1 MAARWEYF
9 KRMPRRKFLSLA
21 ARAGVSLAGLSLV
34 GCVGKKE
41 RAASGSFIEG
51 TSGGDA
57 ETLNWIL
64 AADATSASYVSLTMD
79 GLIAYDNK
87 LNIQLRWLERD
98 IETSKDGLEYL
109 VTLRSDLRWSD
120 GSQVKG
126 EDFVYTMKNLMF
138 SDWLNYNYRG
148 DWQEVVD
155 GKTIFVEPK
164 VVDSA
169 SFKIVRQTVDP
180 EFYYTVT
187 DLMAY
192 PKSLVSKYE
201 GDIKAFTQAKELN
214 ELSYTGNLGPYRF
227 KEWIRNGK
235 FVVERNPDYYLG
247 KQTGAP
253 FFKEYVIQ
261 LFATSPARHAALE
274 AGDIT
279 YAPIEP
285 EYAKKFK
292 EMQRINV
299 YTVPTSSY
307 TLMSYNH
314 RDNGWE
320 GLRNKRVRQA
330 ISMAISKE
338 QIIQNVRLGFG
349 EPAFSFIP
357 KVSPWYVDEGIMKFG
372 VGELYSK
379 QRAREILKEE
389 GYGKVKLSL
398 VTTTGSKL
406 AESVALL
413 VKQELAEI
421 GIEVEPKFM
430 TWETLLRKYMMN
442 KVPGTAQEPRFNNGA
457 KATSEEPWDLMLSGH
472 SVDLLQPSGSE
483 VFYASDGG
491 LNSEGYSNKRVDEL
505 FKKVR
510 SKEALDKEARRKMY
524 GELSRIIS
532 EDQPA
537 DFLYFPLANHGFKSS
552 VKGIDAGVS
561 LGYNRHEWYFGE

>member
-1 MAARWEYF
+1 MGKRLEHF

-21 ARAGVSLAGLSLV
+21 AKLGISLAGI
-34 GCVGKKE
+34 GFAACAERKK
-41 RAASGSFIEG
+41 AAGGSFIEG

-64 AADATSASYVSLTMD
+64 AADATSLSYVGLTMD
-79 GLIAYDNK
+79 GLIAYDNS
-87 LNIQLRWLERD
+87 LNVQLRWLERD
-98 IETSKDGLEYL
+98 IEVSKDGLEYL
-109 VTLRSDLRWSD
+109 VTLRSNLHWSD
-120 GSQVKG
+120 GTQVKG

-138 SDWLNYNYRG
+138 ADWLNYNYRG
-148 DWQEVVD
+148 DWQESVEGEQV
-155 GKTIFVEPK
+155 FVEPR
-164 VVDSA
+164 VVDSV

-187 DLMAY
+187 DLIAY
-192 PKSLVSKYE
+192 PKSLVQKYE

-247 KQTGAP
+247 KNTGAP
-253 FFKEYVIQ
+253 YFKEYVIQ

-292 EMQRINV
+292 EMRGINV

-307 TLMSYNH
+307 TLLSYNH
-314 RDNGWE
+314 RNNGWE
-320 GLRNKRVRQA
+320 GLRNKKVRQA

-357 KVSPWYVDEGIMKFG
+357 KVSPWYAEEGLMKFG

-379 QRAREILKEE
+379 QRAKEILKEE
-389 GYGKVKLSL
+389 GYEKAKLTL
-398 VTTTGSKL
+398 VTTTGSKM
-406 AESVALL
+406 AESLALL
-413 VKQELAEI
+413 VKQELVDI
-421 GIEVEPKFM
+421 GIEVEAKFL

-442 KVPGTAQEPRFNNGA
+442 KVPGSDQPLRYNSGA
-457 KATSEEPWDLMLSGH
+457 KAISEEPWDLMLSGH
-472 SVDLLQPSGSE
+472 GVDLLQPSGSE
-483 VFYASDGG
+483 VFYATDGG
-491 LNSEGYSNKRVDEL
+491 LNSEGYSNKSVDEL
-505 FKKVR
+505 FRKVR
-510 SKEALDKEARRKMY
+510 SKEALDKDARKQMY
-524 GELSRIIS
+524 AELSRIIA

-561 LGYNRHEWYFGE
+561 LGYNRHEWYFEE